1 MDEALPYT
9 ATMTPE
15 CLLQL
20 AAAAVASP
28 TADNH
33 HVFRLAPLENGLSLR
48 ALPEYAHSTPG
59 RRILAQVSAGAM
71 VENLVLRAARLGIRL
86 QAMAPDAGPEGFR
99 LDLIAHE
106 AAPVQHPLEA
116 AIEHRHT
123 NRHFRYRGPPLPA
136 AAQQQMC
143 AYGED
148 LGGAGLVWLDEQ
160 GIRRQAV
167 QLVRWAETERFRNP
181 VLHAE
186 MFGSIRFDAGWTA
199 PTTEGVP
206 MGALELP
213 PLERPMLTMMRH
225 WPVQRVINLIGMHHF
240 IGWRGAALPCRLA
253 PHLCAITGPDGSP
266 ASAVLAGRLLQR
278 VWLVAQNLGLAFQ
291 MFAASAVY
299 AFKGAYPLPED
310 LRSRLEEGWAGL
322 CPDARPFL
330 VFRMGYAE
338 PVSVRSGRPP
348 PETILASPRA
358 GLQ

>member
-1 MDEALPYT
+1 
-9 ATMTPE
+9 MTPE

-20 AAAAVASP
+20 AAAAVAAP

-48 ALPEYAHSTPG
+48 ALPEYAHSTHG

-71 VENLVLRAARLGIRL
+71 VENLVLRAARLGIRM
-86 QAMAPDAGPEGFR
+86 QPMAPDAGPEGFR
-99 LDLIAHE
+99 LDLIAHD

-123 NRHFRYRGPPLPA
+123 NRHFRYRGPLLPA
-136 AAQQQMC
+136 AAQQQLC

-148 LGGAGLVWLDEQ
+148 LGGAGLVWLDEP
-160 GIRRQAV
+160 GARRRTV

-186 MFGSIRFDAGWTA
+186 MFGSIRFDAGWKA

-213 PLERPMLTMMRH
+213 PLERPMFTMMRH

-253 PHLCAITGPDGSP
+253 PHLCAITGPDSSP
-266 ASAVLAGRLLQR
+266 ASAVNAGRLLQR
-278 VWLVAQNLGLAFQ
+278 VWLGAQNLGLAFQ

-310 LRSRLEEGWAGL
+310 LRQSLQSGWEEM
-322 CPDARPFL
+322 CPSATPFL
-330 VFRMGYAE
+330 VFRLGHAA
-338 PVSVRSGRPP
+338 PVTVRSGRPS
-348 PETILASPRA
+348 ASA
-358 GLQ
+358 LLQNSSR